1 MLPKRKDS
9 IRAFYESCVSR
20 KSFIKIDTMDAI
32 AHLEKAK
39 HDLHRAIKEFEDD
52 CWDWTIIKAYYSIHH
67 AANALLIKKM
77 GIFSKDHICLIIA
90 LKYFELI
97 PDEFYNK
104 LRKFHSKFSDYSAFE
119 IVYSLR
125 KISQYNVA
133 KWRKVTKKDAELI
146 LDFAKMLVKFVEEVV
161 L

>member
-1 MLPKRKDS
+1 
-9 IRAFYESCVSR
+9 
-20 KSFIKIDTMDAI
+20 
-32 AHLEKAK
+32 
-39 HDLHRAIKEFEDD
+39 
-52 CWDWTIIKAYYSIHH
+52 
-67 AANALLIKKM
+67 M
-77 GIFSKDHICLIIA
+77 GMFSKDHICLIIA

-97 PDEFYNK
+97 PDNFYNQ

-146 LDFAKMLVKFVEEVV
+146 LDFAKMFVKFVEEVV